1 MDRDKLKVIVR
12 QLETLVEVLKSEV
25 YSDTSLYYNDEEHV
39 PILAL
44 YYNDEEHVPILDY
57 DEIYSDDDGY
67 PD

>member
-39 PILAL
+39 PIL
-44 YYNDEEHVPILDY
+44 DY